1 MTMSKNANTTQQ
13 ARREFLKGVG
23 AAAAAVGA
31 ATAPVQTVA
40 ALTERK
46 KRYGMLIDTRRC
58 VGCHACSVSCRS
70 QNNVPEGYHRS
81 WVEYTEKGTFPD
93 ATLHFLPRLC
103 NQCSDPQCVSVCPT
117 NATHIR
123 DDGIVTVDA
132 DVCIGCKYCIQACPY
147 DARFLNPETGAADK
161 CDFCVDRLEQGM
173 LPACVATCFNK
184 ARIFGDLNDPDS
196 DISRLI
202 ASNAV
207 SVLRPEMGT
216 LPNVFYIGIDYA
228 DEHDIRF
235 PRQYIRVTTHR
246 DRNIRR

>member
-1 MTMSKNANTTQQ
+1 MSDKTKTTQTG
-13 ARREFLKGVG
+13 RRAFLQGIG
-23 AAAAAVGA
+23 AAAVAGA
-31 ATAPVQTVA
+31 ASTPMR
-40 ALTERK
+40 ALAKATQHK

-70 QNNVPEGYHRS
+70 ENNVPEGNHRS
-81 WVEYTEKGTFPD
+81 WVEYTEKGTFPN
-93 ATLHFLPRLC
+93 ATVHFLPRLC
-103 NQCSDPQCVSVCPT
+103 NQCSTPQCVSVCPT

-132 DVCIGCKYCIQACPY
+132 DVCIGCKYCIHACPY

-161 CDFCVDRLEQGM
+161 CDFCVDRLAQGM
-173 LPACVATCFNK
+173 EPACVATCFNR

-196 DISRLI
+196 TISRMV

-216 LPNVFYIGIDYA
+216 EPNVFYIGLDYA

-246 DRNIRR
+246 DENIRR

>member
-1 MTMSKNANTTQQ
+1 MSKKANTTQQ
-13 ARREFLKGVG
+13 SRRGFLKGVG

-31 ATAPVQTVA
+31 SATPVQAVA
-40 ALTERK
+40 AITEHK

-70 QNNVPEGYHRS
+70 ENNVPEGKHRS
-81 WVEYTEKGTFPD
+81 WVEYTEKGTFPN
-93 ATLHFLPRLC
+93 ASLNFLPRLC

-123 DDGIVTVDA
+123 DDGIITVDA
-132 DVCIGCKYCIQACPY
+132 DVCIGCKYCLQACPY
-147 DARFLNPETGAADK
+147 DARFINPETGAADK
-161 CDFCVDRLEQGM
+161 CDFCVDRLEHGRE
-173 LPACVATCFNK
+173 PACVATCFNR

-196 DISRLI
+196 TISRMV

-216 LPNVFYIGIDYA
+216 LPNVFYIGLDYA

-246 DRNIRR
+246 DENIRR